1 MSSAVKNIIP
11 KINIDLPE
19 VTIREVRLGSVT
31 NFTGTA
37 KELLELSECGSLKDK
52 GRAFSQSTGCSSLNA
67 FCQLSGIR
75 GVVVINHA
83 PIGCAG
89 DFQSF
94 DFVHRTS
101 LEGFGIHD
109 YNGRFYSTD
118 LLEKNTIFGGI
129 EKLKTAAREIF
140 EREKPKAIF
149 ITTSCASGIIGD
161 DVGAAANELSREFGI
176 PVSPCICEGFRSKL
190 WTSGFDAAFHSVL
203 KSIVKPPRKRS
214 NKVNIINFWGSRIF
228 DDLLNELGYEAQYI
242 VPYATYEELEYI
254 SEAAAT
260 IQICS
265 TLGSYLGAALE
276 QLYGVPEVK
285 YAPAF
290 GIEGTDRW
298 MRELGRVLDREEQ
311 VEKIIERRHREIA
324 PKLEEYRS
332 KLSGKKAYVAAGAA
346 FGHAL
351 SALIQDLGMTLVGAS
366 VYHHDA
372 FYDNHDKDSD
382 ALANT
387 VKTFGDIPNYR
398 VCNKQ
403 LFEIVNVL
411 YNLDVDILI
420 ARHPGIVVWGAK
432 LGLPTFIM
440 DDEQFAFGYQGI
452 LNYAEK
458 ILETLDTIEFTK
470 NLQKHSRMPYT
481 KWWLTQPVDTFTI
494 GGSSK

>member
-1 MSSAVKNIIP
+1 MVQTVKTKVP
-11 KINIDLPE
+11 AINIELPE

-31 NFTGTA
+31 NFSGTA
-37 KELLELSECGSLKDK
+37 AELVELSQCGTLKDK
-52 GRAFSQSTGCSSLNA
+52 GRAFSQSTGCGSGNA

-83 PIGCAG
+83 PIGCAS

-94 DFVHRTS
+94 DFINRVGLS
-101 LEGFGIHD
+101 DFGITD

-129 EKLKTAAREIF
+129 EKLKEAAREIF
-140 EREKPKAIF
+140 AREKPKAIF

-161 DVGAAANELSREFGI
+161 DVGAAADELSREFGI
-176 PVSPCICEGFRSKL
+176 PVTPCICEGFRSKL

-203 KSIVKPPRKRS
+203 KGIVKPTRKKT

-276 QLYGVPEVK
+276 QLYGVPEIK
-285 YAPAF
+285 FAPAF
-290 GIEGTDRW
+290 GIKGTDRW

-311 VEKIIERRHREIA
+311 VEEIIERRHREIE
-324 PKLEEYRS
+324 PKLNEYRE
-332 KLSGKKAYVAAGAA
+332 KLSGKRAYVTAGAA
-346 FGHAL
+346 FGHSL
-351 SALIQDLGMTLVGAS
+351 SSLIQDLGMTLVGAS

-372 FYDNHDKDSD
+372 FYDNGNTESD

-387 VKTFGDIPNYR
+387 VEMYGNIPNYR

-403 LFEIVNVL
+403 IFEIVNVL
-411 YNLDVDILI
+411 NKIDVDILI

-440 DDEQFAFGYQGI
+440 DDEQFAFGYKGI

-470 NLQKHSRMPYT
+470 NLQKHARMPYT
-481 KWWLTQPVDTFTI
+481 KWWLEQSVDTFTI
-494 GGSSK
+494 GGGSK